1 MTSSTDP
8 RHNASTHEYAA
19 VPNPAADADTKTT
32 GAASGNV
39 DGPDE
44 RLAQLRTWLQTIPQ
58 AATLDLETLVP
69 ASSDAGFRR
78 YFRLQRR
85 DDRSTLIAMDA
96 PPPEKSR
103 EFIQIQALL
112 RDAGVHVPTIYAAD
126 AEQGF
131 MLLEDM
137 GTTAYIDVLSSENP
151 EAARPLMRSALES
164 LLLWQRASQPAVLP
178 PYDDALL
185 RRELNL
191 FPEWYLGRHLNVTLD
206 ATEAKGLERVFQLLI
221 DNALNQT
228 QCFVLRDFMPRNLMM
243 PLASPSDS
251 TSADVSAP
259 TGRPVVLDFQDAV
272 MGPATYDVVSLL
284 RDAFISWDESF
295 DIDCIAW
302 YWGKAKAAGLPVEPD
317 FAEYYRQLE
326 WTGLQRHLKILGLFA
341 RLNYRDGKPRYLE
354 DTPRFM
360 AYARRTA
367 GRYKDLR
374 PLSRLLDKLDNRTET
389 IGYTF

>member
-8 RHNASTHEYAA
+8 RHE
-19 VPNPAADADTKTT
+19 
-32 GAASGNV
+32 
-39 DGPDE
+39 
-44 RLAQLRTWLQTIPQ
+44 QLCAWLQTTSV
-58 AATLDLETLVP
+58 AAALDLDTLVL

-78 YFRLQRR
+78 YFRVQRR
-85 DDRSTLIAMDA
+85 DDQPSLIAMDA

-103 EFIQIQALL
+103 EFVQVQALL
-112 RDAGVHVPTIYAAD
+112 RDAGVRVPSIYAVD
-126 AEQGF
+126 VEQGF

-137 GTTAYIDVLSSENP
+137 GTTAYIDVLSSEDP
-151 EAARPLMRSALES
+151 DAARPLMRRALES
-164 LLLWQRASQPAVLP
+164 LLLWQCASKPDVLP
-178 PYDDALL
+178 PYDDTLL

-191 FPEWYLGRHLNVTLD
+191 FPEWYLGKHLNLTLEP
-206 ATEAKGLERVFQLLI
+206 AEAKGLETVFQRLI

-228 QCFVLRDFMPRNLMM
+228 QCFVLRDFMPRNLMVPLPM
-243 PLASPSDS
+243 PG
-251 TSADVSAP
+251 SAAAPAAGSVVPP
-259 TGRPVVLDFQDAV
+259 TGAPVVLDFQDAV

-284 RDAFISWDESF
+284 RDAFISWDEAF

-302 YWGKAKAAGLPVEPD
+302 YWGKAKAAGLPIETD

-360 AYARRTA
+360 AYARRVA

-374 PLSRLLDKLDNRTET
+374 PLSRLLDKLDNKTET

>member
-1 MTSSTDP
+1 MTSSTHP
-8 RHNASTHEYAA
+8 RHDASPQGDAIPKGDAPTQTVNPASGASDARREQLCAWLRTTPEAA
-19 VPNPAADADTKTT
+19 V
-32 GAASGNV
+32 
-39 DGPDE
+39 
-44 RLAQLRTWLQTIPQ
+44 
-58 AATLDLETLVP
+58 LDLDTLVP

-78 YFRLQRR
+78 YFRVQRR
-85 DDRSTLIAMDA
+85 DALPSLIAMDA

-103 EFIQIQALL
+103 EFVQIQALL
-112 RDAGVHVPTIYAAD
+112 RDAGVHVPSIYAAD
-126 AEQGF
+126 IEHGF

-137 GTTAYIDVLSSENP
+137 GTTAYIDVLSSEDP
-151 EAARPLMRSALES
+151 DAARPLMRSALES
-164 LLLWQRASQPAVLP
+164 LLLWQTASRPAVLP
-178 PYDDALL
+178 HYDDTLL

-191 FPEWYLGRHLNVTLD
+191 FPEWYLGRHLNLTLD
-206 ATEAKGLERVFQLLI
+206 ATQAKGLETVFQLLI
-221 DNALNQT
+221 DNALNQP
-228 QCFVLRDFMPRNLMM
+228 QCFVLRDFMPRNLMV
-243 PLASPSDS
+243 PQGAA
-251 TSADVSAP
+251 TA
-259 TGRPVVLDFQDAV
+259 PVVLDFQDAV

-284 RDAFISWDESF
+284 RDAFISWDEAF

-302 YWGKAKAAGLPVEPD
+302 YWGKAKAAGLPVETD

-360 AYARRTA
+360 AYARRVA
-367 GRYKDLR
+367 GRYRDLR

>member
-1 MTSSTDP
+1 MISSTNT
-8 RHNASTHEYAA
+8 RHGASTHGDA
-19 VPNPAADADTKTT
+19 VPNDAAALPKTAGPASTAIDMPDARQAQLHAWLRTLDD
-32 GAASGNV
+32 AAS
-39 DGPDE
+39 
-44 RLAQLRTWLQTIPQ
+44 
-58 AATLDLETLVP
+58 LDLDTLVP

-85 DDRSTLIAMDA
+85 DGRSSLIAMDA

-103 EFIQIQALL
+103 EFVQIQALL
-112 RDAGVHVPTIYAAD
+112 REAGVHVPSIYAAD
-126 AEQGF
+126 IDQGF

-151 EAARPLMRSALES
+151 EAARPLMRNALES
-164 LLLWQRASQPAVLP
+164 LLLWQKASQPAVLP
-178 PYDDALL
+178 SYDDTLL

-191 FPEWYLGRHLNVTLD
+191 FPEWYLGRHLNLTLD
-206 ATEAKGLERVFQLLI
+206 ATEAKGLEKVFQLLI
-221 DNALNQT
+221 DNALNQP

-243 PLASPSDS
+243 PLNA
-251 TSADVSAP
+251 AA
-259 TGRPVVLDFQDAV
+259 GAPVVLDFQDAV

-284 RDAFISWDESF
+284 RDAFISWDEAF

-302 YWGKAKAAGLPVEPD
+302 YWGKAKAAGLPVETD

-354 DTPRFM
+354 DTPRFI

-367 GRYKDLR
+367 GRYRDLR